1 MKAKANNNEITVIK
15 EPAKRGPKPKSADE
29 KIGYKV
35 HLFFTFNDREILRE
49 LAKEN
54 NSTIGRFVKSILEPH
69 ITRKK
74 RSKKKE

>member
-1 MKAKANNNEITVIK
+1 MKTKANNSEITVTK
-15 EPAKRGPKPKSADE
+15 KPAKRGPKPKSADE

-35 HLFFTFNDREILRE
+35 HLFFTFQDREILRE

-69 ITRKK
+69 IAKKK
-74 RSKKKE
+74 RSKK

>member
-1 MKAKANNNEITVIK
+1 MKSKANNSEITVRK

-35 HLFFTFNDREILRE
+35 HLFFTFQDREILRE

-69 ITRKK
+69 IAKK
-74 RSKKKE
+74 RRSKK